1 MTAVLRS
8 TLAVLAVTALAIPTA
23 AQAAPL
29 VETGVVTAHDDLR
42 DLAPTTSGPFDKAR
56 ALAVLVSHGDSTLAI
71 LQVRG
76 IDTSKAGRS
85 FGAHLH
91 AGPCV
96 AGDGAAAG
104 PHYNTDT
111 IAGTVPPRVNPST
124 EIWFD
129 FTVSPSG
136 AGNAMTVVPFTPLP
150 GNRSV
155 VIHEKPTDH
164 HGAAGQR
171 LACLPLAW

>member
-1 MTAVLRS
+1 MAAI
-8 TLAVLAVTALAIPTA
+8 TLAVLAVTALLAP
-23 AQAAPL
+23 AAP
-29 VETGVVTAHDDLR
+29 ETGVVTAHDELR
-42 DLAPTTSGPFDKAR
+42 DLAPTKSGPFDNAR
-56 ALAVLVSHGDSTLAI
+56 ALAVLVSHDDSTLAI

-76 IDTSKAGRS
+76 IDQAVAGRP
-85 FGAHLH
+85 FGAHVH

-111 IAGTVPPRVNPST
+111 IAGKVSPRVDPST
-124 EIWFD
+124 EIWLD
-129 FTVSPSG
+129 FTVSPAG

>member
-1 MTAVLRS
+1 MAAILRS
-8 TLAVLAVTALAIPTA
+8 TVAVLAVTALAAPVPA
-23 AQAAPL
+23 HAAP
-29 VETGVVTAHDDLR
+29 GPAVVTAHDELR
-42 DLAPTTSGPFDKAR
+42 DLAPSASGPFDEGR
-56 ALAVLVSHGDSTLAI
+56 ALAVLVSHRESTLAI

-76 IDTSKAGRS
+76 IEEAAAGRS

-111 IAGTVPPRVNPST
+111 VAGKVPPRVDPST
-124 EIWFD
+124 EIWLD
-129 FTVSPSG
+129 FTVSPTG

-150 GNRSV
+150 GDRSV

-164 HGAAGQR
+164 HGAAGAR
-171 LACLPLAW
+171 LACVPVQW

>member
-1 MTAVLRS
+1 VAV
-8 TLAVLAVTALAIPTA
+8 AVVLATGL
-23 AQAAPL
+23 AAP
-29 VETGVVTAHDDLR
+29 VAVAEPADARVVTAQDDLR
-42 DLAPTTSGPFDKAR
+42 DLAPKADGPLDRAR
-56 ALAVLVSHGDSTLAI
+56 ALAVLVSHGGSTLAI

-76 IDTSKAGRS
+76 IERSAAGRS

-91 AGPCV
+91 TGPCV

-104 PHYNTDT
+104 PHYNADT
-111 IAGTVPPRVNPST
+111 VAGKVPPRVNPST
-124 EIWFD
+124 EIWLD

-150 GNRSV
+150 GNRSI

-164 HGAAGQR
+164 HGAAGSR
-171 LACLPLAW
+171 LACLPLSW